1 MRNNAMKNYELLQE
15 QNLLIK
21 DMFKLINDITEKF
34 VDIELNIQYIYKI
47 IKERE
52 KRDELDKSWFFSQF
66 SNNHLEIV
74 SHYNF

>member
-1 MRNNAMKNYELLQE
+1 MSNNAMKNYELLQE

-21 DMFKLINDITEKF
+21 DIFKLVNDITEKF

-52 KRDELDKSWFFSQF
+52 KRDELDKSWFFS
-66 SNNHLEIV
+66 
-74 SHYNF
+74 